1 MSELAIRTE
10 SLVKHYGKTKAVDGL
25 TMSVPRG
32 SIYGFLGRNGAG
44 KTTTIKSLLGLARA
58 DGGSASVLG
67 YDIQREHLQVLQ
79 HTGFV
84 SENKAL
90 FDNLTGDEMV
100 RFNRGYFPTWSDKH
114 VERYRKLFETPM
126 DVPFGKLSLGN
137 KTKVCLVLAM
147 SQGAELLILDEP
159 TSGLDPVAIDILME
173 VLIDDHVSE
182 GRTVFMSSHQL
193 AHVQKI
199 VEWVGIID
207 HGRILLEARLEDVR
221 QNYRVITA
229 AGLDTAARIS
239 RPEIVGMRHS
249 AKFWRYLVS
258 RDSEAVA
265 SELRQRGMAVS
276 DVSPCGLEDVFL
288 GVVRKEED
296 HAGVEVVA

>member
-1 MSELAIRTE
+1 MSELAIRAE
-10 SLVKHYGKTKAVDGL
+10 NLVKHYGKTKAVDGL
-25 TMSVPRG
+25 SMSVPRG
-32 SIYGFLGRNGAG
+32 AIYGFLGRNGAG
-44 KTTTIKSLLGLARA
+44 KTTTIKSLLGLARPTS
-58 DGGSASVLG
+58 GGATVLG

-90 FDNLTGDEMV
+90 FENLTGEEMV
-100 RFNRGYFPTWSDKH
+100 RFNKGFFPTWSDKL
-114 VERYRKLFETPM
+114 VTRYRDIFEIPM

-137 KTKVCLVLAM
+137 KTKVCLMLAM
-147 SQGAELLILDEP
+147 AQGAELLVLDEP

-173 VLIDDHVSE
+173 VLIDDHASE
-182 GRTVFMSSHQL
+182 GRTVFFSSHQL

-207 HGRILLEARLEDVR
+207 HGKLLLEARLEDIR
-221 QNYRVITA
+221 QDYRAITA
-229 AGLDTAARIS
+229 SGPDEAARLA
-239 RPEIVGMRHS
+239 RPEIVAMRHRQN
-249 AKFWRYLVS
+249 FWRYLVT
-258 RDSEAVA
+258 RNSEAVA
-265 SELRQRGMAVS
+265 SELRQRGMAVT

-288 GVVRKEED
+288 GVVRKEE